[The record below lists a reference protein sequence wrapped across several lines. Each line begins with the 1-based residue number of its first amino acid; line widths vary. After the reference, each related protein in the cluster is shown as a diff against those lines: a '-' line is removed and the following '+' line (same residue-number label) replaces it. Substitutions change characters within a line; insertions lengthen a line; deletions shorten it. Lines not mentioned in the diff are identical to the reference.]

1 MPGPGSLAR
10 VLGEET
16 ENELELR
23 DYLRVLRRH
32 RVIIVLT
39 VGVVVGL
46 ALLVSYLQTPVY
58 AGSARMLIQP
68 RPGITPFDVSNGQS
82 ANAAQ
87 FVATEIEVI
96 KGEPVQEQVRRQI
109 GSAPPIS
116 VRPVGTTSVV
126 QVVAESTDPKRAAAV
141 ANAYVEAYIANRRQ
155 QGIDESLA
163 TQKEV
168 QGQIAILQGQIE
180 ALDAQIGATEGSV
193 ADSLKAQRQAQVQ
206 QQALFK
212 QTLDQ
217 QQVNMAL
224 ITGGAEV
231 VRSAAVPSSPI
242 KPTPRRNGVLA
253 LVVGSLL
260 GISLAFLVEYLDD
273 SIETQEELER
283 VIGDVPVLGQ
293 IPEVAGWK
301 TRDKTQLVAREAP
314 RSPAAEAYRALRT
327 AIDFIGIDHPM
338 RTLQVTSPTAGEGK
352 TTTLANLGVT
362 LATAGKRVVIVCCDL
377 RRPRIHEFFGLSN
390 KVGFTSCL
398 VGERRVSAALQEVP
412 GVPRLRLLA
421 SGPIPPNP
429 SELLASQRAAD
440 VFAALAADADIVL
453 IDSPPV
459 LPVTDALVLF
469 RHVDATIMVFGAG
482 STSRKE
488 LAAAL
493 ARVRQINGPLVGAV
507 LNRVKAEPGYGYAYR
522 YQASASPEV
531 KGSAARNEA
540 AIKGTGPI
548 QEAPANGRQGRTT
561 RPRP

>member
-327 AIDFIGIDHPM
+327 AIDFVGIDHPM

-390 KVGFTSCL
+390 KVGFTSAL
-398 VGERRVSAALQEVP
+398 VGERPVSAALQDVP
-412 GVPRLRLLA
+412 GMPRLRVLA

-440 VFAALAADADIVL
+440 VLASLAAEADIVL

-459 LPVTDALVLF
+459 LPVTDAVVLF
-469 RHVDATIMVFGAG
+469 RHVDATVMVVGAG
-482 STSRKE
+482 STSRKDV
-488 LAAAL
+488 AAAL
-493 ARVRQINGPLVGAV
+493 AKVRQINGPLVGAV
-507 LNRVKAEPGYGYAYR
+507 LNRVKVEPGYGYAYR

-540 AIKGTGPI
+540 AINGTGST
-548 QEAPANGRQGRTT
+548 QEAPANARQRRTT
-561 RPRP
+561 RARP